1 MHEIKCRIEGKVQ
14 GVLYRDFTKRLA
26 DGLLIVGTVEN
37 MGDGS
42 VEVIAQGHPNALKE
56 FVEHLRVGTEYAK
69 VVKVL
74 VTERPMHEP
83 YKDFSIL

>member
-1 MHEIKCRIEGKVQ
+1 MHEIKCRIEGRVQ
-14 GVLYRDFTKRLA
+14 GVFYRDFAKRLA
-26 DGLLIVGTVEN
+26 DGLHIVGTVEN

-69 VVKVL
+69 VDKVQ
-74 VTERPMHEP
+74 VTERPMHEA
-83 YKDFSIL
+83 YTNFSVV